1 MKWESCEKSWEI
13 LGEIKEQVKKNTGG
27 DSLEYHLKS
36 SNDKWIGWL
45 LKESNQL
52 DLMKVW
58 VKKQENDKQGQG
70 Q

>member
-1 MKWESCEKSWEI
+1 

-58 VKKQENDKQGQG
+58 VKKQEN
-70 Q
+70 